1 MTLRDEELDRIVT
14 DVRERFG
21 SRLPPR
27 PLPGEVERP
36 EQRRMREEQT
46 IYVLSEEVMPELNR
60 ERLDIGVRVLTD
72 DDADT
77 IIQRIL
83 DGIFAIEKLADAM
96 RENDVENVMVKG
108 NGPVRVEY
116 AAGRTEYRPAIAATD
131 ADLLAIIREQ
141 ALAADRPFNYR
152 VPYVD
157 LQLPD
162 GSRFHAEGFDIVDSP
177 IITIRRPRLVEV
189 DLPELVTYG
198 SIDPTLADFLTRAV
212 EAGFVIVVS
221 GLMNSGKTTLLRGL
235 CLSGIRPDEVIV
247 TVETDFELGLHR
259 MERFEF
265 VSAKQSRISAN
276 IDPNA
281 DVFDCARLMELA
293 VRNNATRVLVGEI
306 RSSEAAAFVDGISV
320 GRGAMSTVHG
330 FNAGDGLARIGRL
343 MNRYHDV
350 ELATALD
357 MLYNNVD
364 LVVHME
370 KSARGRYVRE
380 VIAPSVE
387 GTTLKVTPLWGPGP
401 DRRAVPV
408 GLLPAP
414 MLERLLEHDP
424 NYDHLALQQPPRYR
438 PLLQPAFVPP
448 AVAV

>member
-1 MTLRDEELDRIVT
+1 MSLRTEELDRIVT

-27 PLPGEVERP
+27 PLPGEVERA

-60 ERLDIGVRVLTD
+60 ERLDTGVRVLTD
-72 DDADT
+72 DDVDT
-77 IIQRIL
+77 VIQRIL

-96 RENDVENVMVKG
+96 REHDVENVMVKG
-108 NGPVRVEY
+108 SGPVRVEY

-131 ADLLAIIREQ
+131 ADLLAIIRDQ
-141 ALAADRPFNYR
+141 ALAADRPFSYR

-189 DLPELVTYG
+189 DLPELVGYG
-198 SIDPTLADFLTRAV
+198 SIDPTLADFLTRSV

-221 GLMNSGKTTLLRGL
+221 GLMNSGKTTMLRGL
-235 CLSGIRPDEVIV
+235 CLSGFRPDEVIV

-276 IDPNA
+276 VDPNV

-293 VRNNATRVLVGEI
+293 VRNNASRVLVGEI

-350 ELATALD
+350 ELSTALD

-387 GTTLKVTPLWGPGP
+387 GTTLKVTPLWGAGP

-408 GLLPAP
+408 GMLPAP
-414 MLERLLEHDP
+414 MLERLLEQDP
-424 NYDHLALQQPPRYR
+424 GFDHLALQQPPRYR
-438 PLLQPAFVPP
+438 SLVQPAFVAP